1 MMMSFKTHG
10 TSSGVRRPESP
21 FKKKKTEKEVG
32 VGGGEGG
39 EEEKE
44 EDYNKTEEETI
55 FSWAGQKLFYKI
67 KQKMT
72 GV

>member
-1 MMMSFKTHG
+1 M
-10 TSSGVRRPESP
+10 
-21 FKKKKTEKEVG
+21 EKEVG

>member
-21 FKKKKTEKEVG
+21 FKKKKD
-32 VGGGEGG
+32 GEGG
-39 EEEKE
+39 EEEK

-55 FSWAGQKLFYKI
+55 FSWAGQKLFYKV